1 MRPAYSWLL
10 RSFLLAFLLLII
22 TQLLILSIGTGAVL
36 KAYSS
41 NQVRYLEE
49 LALRMLLNPE
59 AIPAEAPQHSGPFFV
74 FSADRNL
81 IYSNRGKGR
90 SIPTENYTPVLYQGN
105 LIGYFYAGEVRFLD
119 TESNRLFFSSLI
131 LLTIGSMLLSIAIA
145 AAAAVRAAGKIAGPV
160 NLLQKDIRVL
170 RRLKKVARREFSI
183 SELSEISSSLS
194 EVSELLAG
202 EDEYKS
208 QWMQNMAHDLRTPIS
223 GLKSQLE
230 GMRDGVLEAS
240 PERLDRNLAEI
251 ERLEELASGISELYA
266 LETIETVILEEFP
279 AGEFCAELR
288 QPFEQLLEQKK
299 ISLVSTVGTGTLRGN
314 RPLLLRA
321 LRNIIA
327 NGISYSPSGSRIEIT
342 VHEEQEGGRRIR
354 IANNGPRIPEDQLEK
369 IFQRFYR
376 GEFSRSTPGSGLG
389 LNIARQAVRLH
400 GGNIVARNLDPEGV
414 EFDIQLPESRTGGSG
429 RE

>member
-1 MRPAYSWLL
+1 MKSAYSWLL
-10 RSFLLAFLLLII
+10 RSFLSAFMLLII
-22 TQLLILSIGTGAVL
+22 TQLVILSIGTGAVL

-41 NQVRYLEE
+41 NQVSYLEE
-49 LALRMLLNPE
+49 LALKILLNPA
-59 AIPAEAPQHSGPFFV
+59 AIPAQTPEHAGPFFV

-81 IYSNRGKGR
+81 VYSNRGKGR
-90 SIPTENYTPVLYQGN
+90 SIPAENYTPVIYRGS

-131 LLTIGSMLLSIAIA
+131 LLTAGSMLLSIAIA

-160 NLLQKDIRVL
+160 NLLQQDIRVL
-170 RRLKKVARREFSI
+170 RRLRKVPKREFSV
-183 SELSEISSSLS
+183 SELSEISSSLH

-240 PERLDRNLAEI
+240 PERLNRNLSEI

-266 LETIETVILEEFP
+266 LETIQTITTEEIP
-279 AGEFCAELR
+279 ADEFCAELR
-288 QPFEQLLEQKK
+288 RPFEHLLAQKE
-299 ISLVSTVGTGTLRGN
+299 INLGSTVETDTLRGN

-327 NGISYSPSGSRIEIT
+327 NGISYSPAGSRIEISMSADK
-342 VHEEQEGGRRIR
+342 EGGRRIR

-376 GEFSRSTPGSGLG
+376 GEFGRSSPGSGLG
-389 LNIARQAVRLH
+389 LNIARQAVQLH
-400 GGNIVARNLDPEGV
+400 GGSIFARNLEPEGV
-414 EFDIQLPESRTGGSG
+414 EFEILLPGALYDSSG
-429 RE
+429 KG

>member
-1 MRPAYSWLL
+1 MRSAYSWLL

-41 NQVRYLEE
+41 NQVDYLEE
-49 LALRMLLNPE
+49 LALKILINPE
-59 AIPAEAPQHSGPFFV
+59 AVPVQTPEHAGPFFV

-90 SIPTENYTPVLYQGN
+90 SIPTGDYSPVNYRGN

-119 TESNRLFFSSLI
+119 TRANRLFFTSLI
-131 LLTIGSMLLSIAIA
+131 LLTAGSMLFSIAIA

-160 NLLQKDIRVL
+160 NLLQQDIRVL
-170 RRLKKVARREFSI
+170 RRLKKAPERKFSI
-183 SELSEISSSLS
+183 TELSEISSSLH
-194 EVSELLAG
+194 EVSKLLAG

-240 PERLDRNLAEI
+240 PERLERNLSEI

-266 LETIETVILEEFP
+266 LETIGTITTEEFP
-279 AGEFCAELR
+279 ADEFCAELR
-288 QPFEQLLEQKK
+288 LPFEHLLEQKE
-299 ISLVSTVGTGTLRGN
+299 ISLGSAVTAGTLRGN
-314 RPLLLRA
+314 RSLLLRA

-327 NGISYSPSGSRIEIT
+327 NGISYSPAGSRIEIAIHKDT
-342 VHEEQEGGRRIR
+342 EGGRRIL
-354 IANNGPRIPEDQLEK
+354 IANNGPRIEEDQLEK

-376 GEFSRSTPGSGLG
+376 GEFGRSTPGSGLG
-389 LNIARQAVRLH
+389 LNIARQAIRLH
-400 GGNIVARNLDPEGV
+400 GGSIVARNLEPEGV
-414 EFDIQLPESRTGGSG
+414 EFEIQLPESLPAPR
-429 RE
+429 